1 MGKQTVRQSA
11 RRAALELQTRRRREQ
26 SARRQQLETHALDLV
41 VALRERDDAEHR
53 AGDAIRAMLA
63 HGLNAG
69 EVMAWCEGELTLRD
83 LRRLQ
88 QLSADQPGAPARIN
102 GDVAAA
108 SASSVEV
115 GS

>member
-26 SARRQQLETHALDLV
+26 AARRQQLEAHVLDLV
-41 VALRERDDAEHR
+41 VALRERDDGERR

-63 HGLNAG
+63 LGMSTG
-69 EVMAWCEGELTLRD
+69 EVLTWCEGELTLRD

-88 QLSADQPGAPARIN
+88 QISPDQPSVPAPAI
-102 GDVAAA
+102 GSAAGG
-108 SASSVEV
+108 SAAHTEV
-115 GS
+115 VS

>member
-26 SARRQQLETHALDLV
+26 AARRQQLEAHALDLL

-53 AGDAIRAMLA
+53 AGEAIRAMLA
-63 HGLNAG
+63 HGLNTG
-69 EVMAWCEGELTLRD
+69 ELMAWCEGELTLRD

-88 QLSADQPGAPARIN
+88 QITADQPSPPA
-102 GDVAAA
+102 GVAGETATD
-108 SASSVEV
+108 SVTRPAGV
-115 GS
+115 S